1 MSASPSKELEV
12 EVGAQSPDEQEH
24 MDRDQPEPSQQP
36 TVFDFEVKEQDR
48 WLPIA
53 NGESSSSRICILCP
67 ALPALPCFI
76 NARGRTPP
84 PPSPPPHSVHSL
96 LFVGFSSP
104 SLPRVLPRALRYN
117 WAVPGRRQGVDQI
130 KCLPARDPI
139 PQPYRLP

>member
-1 MSASPSKELEV
+1 M

-36 TVFDFEVKEQDR
+36 PVFDFEVKEQDR

-67 ALPALPCFI
+67 ALPCFI
-76 NARGRTPP
+76 NALGRTPP
-84 PPSPPPHSVHSL
+84 PSPSPSPPPHSVHSL

-104 SLPRVLPRALRYN
+104 LITQGAAPRFKVQLGR
-117 WAVPGRRQGVDQI
+117 PGT
-130 KCLPARDPI
+130 
-139 PQPYRLP
+139 

>member
-36 TVFDFEVKEQDR
+36 PVFDFEVKEQDR

-67 ALPALPCFI
+67 ALPCPALFYFMLVG
-76 NARGRTPP
+76 GRL
-84 PPSPPPHSVHSL
+84 PSPPRPRTPSAPL
-96 LFVGFSSP
+96 PFVGFLP
-104 SLPRVLPRALRYN
+104 SLPKVLPRALRYN
-117 WAVPGRRQGVDQI
+117 WAVPGRRQGADQI
-130 KCLPARDPI
+130 KCLPVRDLI
-139 PQPYRLP
+139 PQYYRLP

>member
-36 TVFDFEVKEQDR
+36 PVFDFEVKEQDR

-67 ALPALPCFI
+67 ALFYLCLWADAPLP
-76 NARGRTPP
+76 RPRTPSAP
-84 PPSPPPHSVHSL
+84 LP
-96 LFVGFSSP
+96 FVGFFFP

-117 WAVPGRRQGVDQI
+117 WAVPGRRQGADQI
-130 KCLPARDPI
+130 KCLPVRDPI